1 MLIKVVVIMNSKEL
15 VSLFFKDLKQYNSN
29 NFRIIANAD
38 LSQNSPI
45 VYKSCSSVVTRYF
58 IFQERH
64 PEISE
69 ADMKILYFKLRI
81 DMIARYFSEYP
92 VANSEDL
99 KPFQRELMLF
109 IEDEKKSK
117 QLLASEA
124 V

>member
-1 MLIKVVVIMNSKEL
+1 MNSKEL

-38 LSQNSPI
+38 LSQISPI

>member
-1 MLIKVVVIMNSKEL
+1 MTSKEL

-69 ADMKILYFKLRI
+69 SDMKILYFKLRI

-92 VANSEDL
+92 VADSEDL
-99 KPFQRELMLF
+99 RPFQRELLTF
-109 IEDEKKSK
+109 IENEKKSR
-117 QLLASEA
+117 QVAIASEA
-124 V
+124 G